1 MRGYYS
7 GDNAAVIMK
16 IFLQVI
22 EAGGLA
28 VSKEPFEL
36 RLASLATPPTAVPVT
51 LTFHGHYNEPSVS
64 LDCPLGRSKVYD
76 LTYDLSN
83 AVAGWS
89 VRANKS

>member
-1 MRGYYS
+1 M
-7 GDNAAVIMK
+7 GDNAAAVIIK
-16 IFLQVI
+16 IFLQIV

-28 VSKEPFEL
+28 VGKEPFEL
-36 RLASLATPPTAVPVT
+36 RLGSSATPPTAVPVI

-89 VRANKS
+89 VQVNDS